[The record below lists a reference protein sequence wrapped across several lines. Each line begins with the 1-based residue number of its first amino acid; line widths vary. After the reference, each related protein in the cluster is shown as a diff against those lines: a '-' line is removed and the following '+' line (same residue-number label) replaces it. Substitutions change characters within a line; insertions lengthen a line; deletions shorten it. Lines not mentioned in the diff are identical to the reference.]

1 MALINLNIK
10 SFKKDLGGIG
20 NRLIDKALNKV
31 EQKLEN
37 AVEDAFAKGL
47 KKIGL
52 SDATAS
58 KLSARFGDA
67 FSNGRA
73 DDFFKKAT
81 SEQNRASPKEIEQR
95 FLAGDSETTLD
106 AIQKINSTDI
116 TQSLVMQFPDQ
127 MGHYYM
133 SLDFQSYE
141 RPSPQMQ
148 AVFKRFRTIQLPIPR
163 DLKENFDLDV
173 DQKAQGGLAGGLAD
187 LGTDLLRGAGEN
199 AGGEFA
205 ILYAA
210 LAQKYEG
217 ATADALGQSLGAVPN
232 PHLQALFSGVQL
244 RTHTFQW
251 TFAPRNR
258 TESRNLK
265 AIINEIKKN
274 SLPAYSTTG
283 TAALQYPPMVD
294 IKLMPWASDPKEDL
308 IKFKK
313 CLIKSVSV
321 NYAPSGLPSFF
332 ASQPGDTTKYPT
344 MIQLELQML
353 ETEIQTA
360 KDYGL
365 MDGERTDK
373 LEQFKDALESGA
385 DKMGAGGA
393 IKAAKET
400 VKEFKQGVS
409 RGIAQPGVRKNG

>member
-20 NRLIDKALNKV
+20 NRLVDKAINKV

-73 DDFFKKAT
+73 DDFFKKGT
-81 SEQNRASPKEIEQR
+81 SEQNRASPKEIENR
-95 FLAGDSETTLD
+95 LLGGDAETTLD
-106 AIQKINSTDI
+106 AVQKINSTDI
-116 TQSLVMQFPDQ
+116 TQSMVMQFPDQ

-148 AVFKRFRTIQLPIPR
+148 AIFKRFRTIQLPIPR

-173 DQKAQGGLAGGLAD
+173 SSKAQGGLAGGLAD
-187 LGTDLLRGAGEN
+187 LGTDLLRGAGES

-210 LAQKYEG
+210 LAQKFEG

-232 PHLQALFSGVQL
+232 PHLQAIFSGVDL

-251 TFAPRNR
+251 TFAPRNP
-258 TESRNLK
+258 TESKNLK

-283 TAALQYPPMVD
+283 TAALQYPPMVE
-294 IKLMPWASDPKEDL
+294 IKLMPWGDDL

-321 NYAPSGLPSFF
+321 NYAPAGLPSFF

-365 MDGERTDK
+365 ADGERTDK
-373 LEQFKDALESGA
+373 LEQFKDALENGA
-385 DKMGAGGA
+385 DAYGAGGA

-400 VKEFKQGVS
+400 VKEFKRGVS